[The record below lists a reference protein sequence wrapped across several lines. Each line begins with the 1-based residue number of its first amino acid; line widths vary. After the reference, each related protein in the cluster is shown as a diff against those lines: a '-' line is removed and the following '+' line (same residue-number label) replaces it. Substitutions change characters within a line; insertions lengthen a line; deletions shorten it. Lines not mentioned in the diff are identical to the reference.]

1 MNKRSLIL
9 LLAASLQ
16 LQMLSQ
22 ATTVKTNDDEGAS
35 AIHLDCLPGG
45 FKLTDIVS
53 YGEKRKGSDEHVTI
67 KDKLIEIK
75 ARCKDGKLLDGKGK
89 EIKFFKFSCFGNPP
103 IDYDE
108 IMQKEREEFDKLQK
122 DYTVIVVECDPR
134 IN

>member
-1 MNKRSLIL
+1 MNKPSLIL
-9 LLAASLQ
+9 FIAAILQ

-22 ATTVKTNDDEGAS
+22 ATIIKANNDEKAS
-35 AIHLDCLPGG
+35 SSHFDCLPES
-45 FKLTDIVS
+45 FKLTDVVS
-53 YGEKRKGSDEHVTI
+53 YGQKRKGSDEDITI
-67 KDKLIEIK
+67 KDKLVQIK
-75 ARCKDGKLLDGKGK
+75 ARCKGGKLLDGKGK

-108 IMQKEREEFDKLQK
+108 IMQKEREEFDKLKK